1 MVTNATMA
9 SHVRKRPKSIGV
21 CSSPVLTAPAI
32 SVMSHPPFAS
42 DVPRLLVRVDADP
55 AHAPLWELTPRPVD
69 DRLRTVL
76 VRREE
81 REMHGPPR
89 ELRLVP
95 LHRLP
100 AEHLHDRC
108 IATDRRHRALVLVGE
123 RLGRLARDT
132 AGDRL
137 PHMLSRLECDR
148 AEL

>member
-1 MVTNATMA
+1 MA

-21 CSSPVLTAPAI
+21 RSSPDSTAPAI
-32 SVMSHPPFAS
+32 SVMSPS
-42 DVPRLLVRVDADP
+42 LSPRISLGLLVRVDADP
-55 AHAPLWELTPRPVD
+55 AHALVCELTPRPVG

-108 IATDRRHRALVLVGE
+108 I
-123 RLGRLARDT
+123 
-132 AGDRL
+132 
-137 PHMLSRLECDR
+137 
-148 AEL
+148 